1 MEKVEYLQ
9 DLEVG
14 EFVLLKNR
22 KGDRYIVVKLD
33 SDESEIKGRYV
44 KTQYPYSGSAE
55 FLSQKDWDNYYYQKF
70 KVSGSCDW
78 GKEYSE
84 I

>member
-1 MEKVEYLQ
+1 MEEVEYLE
-9 DLEVG
+9 DIEVG
-14 EFVLLKNR
+14 EFVLLKN
-22 KGDRYIVVKLD
+22 KNGDKFIVVKLD

-44 KTQYPYSGSAE
+44 KTQYPYSGSRE
-55 FLSQKDWDNYYYQKF
+55 FLSQRDWDNNYHHKF